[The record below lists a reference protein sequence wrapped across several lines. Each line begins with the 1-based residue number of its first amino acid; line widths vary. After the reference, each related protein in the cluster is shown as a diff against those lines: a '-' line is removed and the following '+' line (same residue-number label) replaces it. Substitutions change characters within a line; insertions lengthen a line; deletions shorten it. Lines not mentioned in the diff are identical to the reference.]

1 MAKEAPQKRHKTH
14 QQYHNAAGVRLPGV
28 STIVGVMDKP
38 ALVRWANNLGL
49 DGIDSTKYV
58 DSLAAAGTLA
68 HYLAECELGGVKPDD
83 DYLAE
88 FSRVDM
94 DLAEN
99 SMLKFYE
106 WLDHHDIEVLGTEVQ
121 LVSEKHQYGGTCDIY
136 AAVDGIPTLVDIKT
150 CKAIY
155 GQEDSKWTQLAAYR
169 MLLEESGCVVEDEY
183 ILRIGRN
190 ESEGFEYA
198 RSMKAELHRKRF
210 LICRELYEVTKVLKR
225 K

>member
-1 MAKEAPQKRHKTH
+1 MAEVAQKRHKTH
-14 QQYHNAAGVRLPGV
+14 QQYHNSNGTRLPGV
-28 STIVGVMDKP
+28 STIVGIMDKP
-38 ALVRWANNLGL
+38 ALVKWANNLGL

-68 HYLAECELGGVKPDD
+68 HYLAECDLRGIEPEQG
-83 DYLAE
+83 YLDE
-88 FSRVDM
+88 FCKVDM

-106 WLDHHDIEVLGTEVQ
+106 WKKKHEIEVLGTEMQ
-121 LVSEKHQYGGTCDIY
+121 LVSEEHQCGGTCDIY
-136 AAVDGIPTLVDIKT
+136 ANVDSVRTLVDIKT

-155 GQEDSKWTQLAAYR
+155 GPEDSKWTQLAAYR
-169 MLLEESGCVVEDEY
+169 MLLEENGHAVEDEY

-210 LICRELYEVTKVLKR
+210 LICRELYEVTKILKR

>member
-1 MAKEAPQKRHKTH
+1 MIEVQKRHKTH
-14 QQYHNAAGVRLPGV
+14 QQYHNSNGIRLPGV
-28 STIVGVMDKP
+28 STIVGIMDKP
-38 ALVRWANNLGL
+38 ALVKWANNLGL

-68 HYLAECELGGVKPDD
+68 HYLAECDLRGIEPEQG
-83 DYLAE
+83 YLDE
-88 FSRVDM
+88 FSKVNM
-94 DLAEN
+94 NLAEN
-99 SMLKFYE
+99 SMVKFYE
-106 WLDHHDIEVLGTEVQ
+106 WKKLHKIEVLGTEMQ
-121 LVSEKHQYGGTCDIY
+121 LVSEEYQFGGTCDFY
-136 AAVDGIPTLVDIKT
+136 ANVDDILTLVDLKT

-155 GQEDSKWTQLAAYR
+155 GQEDSKWTNLAAYR
-169 MLLEESGCVVEDEY
+169 MLLEENGCVVEDEY